1 MSSFKVFKFPNSK
14 AKSLTMCHAVLSVN
28 GEKATVYEG
37 IKHGACDYI
46 VKPVDINDIRNIW
59 QHVVRKNHVAVNYNS
74 SESDDAAQRV
84 GKPVIA
90 EGGAKSKKC
99 SKQKRTDREG
109 SDENRESRRVR
120 TIRKKPRVSWTGDL
134 HNRFLEAVNRLGLDC
149 KISQFF
155 HCLFT
160 KINFMVL
167 GFF

>member
-1 MSSFKVFKFPNSK
+1 
-14 AKSLTMCHAVLSVN
+14 VN
-28 GEKATVYEG
+28 GEKATVYKG

-59 QHVVRKNHVAVNYNS
+59 QHVVRKNHVAVNYNNS
-74 SESDDAAQRV
+74 DSDDAAQRV
-84 GKPVIA
+84 GQPVIA

-99 SKQKRTDREG
+99 SKQKRTDREV
-109 SDENRESRRVR
+109 SSRSVR
-120 TIRKKPRVSWTGDL
+120 TTRKKPRVSWTGDL
-134 HNRFLEAVNRLGLDC
+134 HNRFLEAVNRLGLDR

-167 GFF
+167 GFC